1 MRNYELVLIITP
13 ELDEE
18 ATNALIERVKNTIE
32 SSESKVLKVDAWGS
46 KPLAYPIRQHTDGYY
61 VLYIFESQPD
71 AISQLNNSLRLIESI
86 LRYMIVLFEGDL
98 EKALSTVTEAVP
110 QEAEAQP
117 QEEDAEDA
125 PGSEAEEYD
134 ADEMSEDYPEGEDED
149 HFDVNQ
155 NPDEL

>member
-13 ELDEE
+13 ELDAE

-32 SSESKVLKVDAWGS
+32 SSESKVLKVDTLGS
-46 KPLAYPIRQHTDGYY
+46 KRLAYPIRRHTDGYY

-110 QEAEAQP
+110 QEAEEQP
-117 QEEDAEDA
+117 QAEDAEEALD
-125 PGSEAEEYD
+125 SEAEEYD
-134 ADEMSEDYPEGEDED
+134 EDEMSDYPEGEDED

-155 NPDEL
+155 NSDES